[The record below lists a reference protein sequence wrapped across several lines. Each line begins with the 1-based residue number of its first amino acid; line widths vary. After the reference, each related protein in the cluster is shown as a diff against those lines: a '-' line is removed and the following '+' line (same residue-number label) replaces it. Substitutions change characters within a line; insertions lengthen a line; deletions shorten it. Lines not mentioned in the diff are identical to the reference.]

1 VAPRKEKGQ
10 KAKTK
15 TTKGVTV
22 QRFNKRVRGLHYDE
36 MIIE

>member
-1 VAPRKEKGQ
+1 MAPRKEKGQ

-15 TTKGVTV
+15 TTKGGV

>member
-1 VAPRKEKGQ
+1 MAPRKEKGQ
-10 KAKTK
+10 KTK